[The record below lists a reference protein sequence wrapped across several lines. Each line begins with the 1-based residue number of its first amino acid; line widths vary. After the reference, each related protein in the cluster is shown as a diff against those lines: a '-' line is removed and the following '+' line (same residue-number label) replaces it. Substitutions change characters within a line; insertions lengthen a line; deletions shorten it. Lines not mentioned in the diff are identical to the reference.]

1 MKNLKLYLNVKMLKY
16 LNAKMTKRGVSI
28 YLALMIMFILLAV
41 GLGMSAIIVSQ
52 MKMVRE
58 MGYSVIALYA
68 ADTGIERALDAGDTP
83 SSDYSDTLI
92 NGSSYKV
99 EVYCC
104 VPETGM
110 CLFGAGECPVDE
122 DSKCDARY
130 FCYKS
135 IGTYRK
141 TQRAIE
147 TTR

>member
-1 MKNLKLYLNVKMLKY
+1 MKNLKLYLNVKI
-16 LNAKMTKRGVSI
+16 TKRGVSI

-41 GLGMSAIIVSQ
+41 GLGISAIIVSQ
-52 MKMVRE
+52 MKMVRA

-68 ADTGIERALDAGDTP
+68 ADTGIERALYDDDP
-83 SSDYSDTLI
+83 SPDYGPTTI

-104 VPETGM
+104 VQPGPGGR
-110 CLFGAGECPVDE
+110 CLFDSDGCPTAKGVQLDP
-122 DSKCDARY
+122 DCDARY

-135 IGTYRK
+135 IGTYKK